1 MNLRLFNHQ
10 GDGPV
15 QSLPIS
21 LHVDTGGVQ
30 AQ

>member
-1 MNLRLFNHQ
+1 MNLHHFNHQ
-10 GDGPV
+10 GGGPA